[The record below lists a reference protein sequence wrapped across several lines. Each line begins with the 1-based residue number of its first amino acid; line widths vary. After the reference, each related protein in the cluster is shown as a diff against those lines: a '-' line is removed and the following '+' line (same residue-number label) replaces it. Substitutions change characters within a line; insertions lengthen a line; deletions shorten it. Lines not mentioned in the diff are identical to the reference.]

1 MKIFRIAILVL
12 AGLGFLGFGAWFLVD
27 PIGPLAAIGITAT
40 GAPAATEFRAF
51 YGGLEVGLGALMLYA
66 ATKPQWRTAGLWL
79 VIATNGGIAAGRLL
93 GVAIDGVWVPFFTYA
108 LVWEVGFAGLAAVAL
123 NGSNSGGRISSESHR

>member
-1 MKIFRIAILVL
+1 MNAYRATVLAL
-12 AGLGFLGFGAWFLVD
+12 AGLGFLGFGLWFLVD

-51 YGGLEVGLGALMLYA
+51 YGGLEVGLAALLLFA
-66 ATKPQWRTAGLWL
+66 AAKPEWRRAGLWL

-108 LVWEVGFAGLAAVAL
+108 LVWEVGFTVLAAIGLRGAKPA
-123 NGSNSGGRISSESHR
+123 

>member
-1 MKIFRIAILVL
+1 MNAFRIAVLAL
-12 AGLGFLGFGAWFLVD
+12 AGLGFLGFGLWFLVD

-51 YGGLEVGLGALMLYA
+51 YGGLEVGFGLLMLVA
-66 ATKPQWRTAGLWL
+66 AAKPDWRTAGLWL

-108 LVWEVGFAGLAAVAL
+108 LVWEVGFAVLAAIGLKAA
-123 NGSNSGGRISSESHR
+123 GPRE